1 MIPIKSNMKYDR
13 RLTKKTDMKRL
24 VMSKKIMMVILT
36 CISLL
41 LCFAG
46 CGSGTGAAEN
56 TEADNDQQSSEQTLM
71 EEAEEA
77 GEDQTADTEQLA
89 VAAAAIRSEQKGVSQ
104 QLMFIDESDGYA
116 NVRKGPGTDYGIA
129 GTLRNDTIVAVVGPY
144 GDWYLIT
151 SGSYAGYYLHKSTV
165 SDNWDNLANVRRMF
179 VSSDDG
185 EANIRAGRGT
195 NYDIMGKLYNGTVVY
210 VSHLEK
216 GWYLIEYGEYT
227 GFYIHKDMLS
237 KTQPDVA
244 KVEVRYVSQPDGYA
258 NIRKG
263 RGTKY
268 DVVGR
273 VPNGTALE
281 VTSLK
286 NGWYK
291 IASGSYKGYYISQS
305 TLVK

>member
-1 MIPIKSNMKYDR
+1 
-13 RLTKKTDMKRL
+13 MKRL
-24 VMSKKIMMVILT
+24 ALSKKRMMVILT

-46 CGSGTGAAEN
+46 CGSGTDMAES
-56 TEADNDQQSSEQTLM
+56 TEADNDQQTSEQILM
-71 EEAEEA
+71 EETEEA
-77 GEDQTADTEQLA
+77 GKDQTAGTEQLA
-89 VAAAAIRSEQKGVSQ
+89 GAAVAIRNEQSDVVQ

-116 NVRKGPGTDYGIA
+116 NVRKGPGKDYGIA
-129 GTLRNDTIVAVVGPY
+129 GTLRNDTVVAVIGPY
-144 GDWYLIT
+144 GDWYQLT

-165 SDNWDNLANVRRMF
+165 SNDWDNMANVRRMF
-179 VSSDDG
+179 VSSEDG

-195 NYDIMGKLYNGTVVY
+195 KYDVMGKLYNGTVVY
-210 VSHLEK
+210 VSHPEK
-216 GWYLIEYGEYT
+216 GWYLIEYGTFT

-237 KTQPDVA
+237 ETQPDIE
-244 KVEVRYVSQPDGYA
+244 KSEVRYVSQPDGYA

-281 VTSLK
+281 VTNLK

-291 IASGSYKGYYISQS
+291 IASGSYKGYFISQS